1 MLHANQR
8 VRAFEAWKNTPGV
21 ERPNLYEAYVKGS
34 QETLRLVVEYLEANS
49 ERAGRLI
56 RTDYSEGES
65 EGLRQA
71 ASYLSSGLT
80 NETNETKVK
89 DNMETSTKKETT
101 A

>member
-8 VRAFEAWKNTPGV
+8 VTAFEAWKNTPGV
-21 ERPNLYEAYVKGS
+21 ERPNLYDAYVEGS

-49 ERAGRLI
+49 ERAGRLSGWG
-56 RTDYSEGES
+56 RGES

-80 NETNETKVK
+80 NETNETRVS
-89 DNMETSTKKETT
+89 EQ
-101 A
+101 

>member
-8 VRAFEAWKNTPGV
+8 VTAFEAWQNTPGV
-21 ERPNLYEAYVKGS
+21 ERPNLYDAYVEGS

-56 RTDYSEGES
+56 RTDYSDGES
-65 EGLRQA
+65 DGLKQA

-80 NETNETKVK
+80 NETNETRVS
-89 DNMETSTKKETT
+89 EQ
-101 A
+101 